1 MQMRMDQGSLS
12 TGVAQNPNGEKLVR
26 PVGQFECTVH
36 RVANTPAEVSEDL
49 AVELF
54 AILAA
59 ALTGRGVSGA
69 AQDRARARARQLT
82 TPPRVSGPLLRNMHG
97 LSAVLRAWSQ
107 EAGYLD
113 QSGRPR
119 VLSIAG
125 PGATFQCLAER
136 FLPGVALSAVVESLC
151 ARADVAIRPGDRIAL
166 LGGVLVNLA
175 DSPDHVLAHGIRQI
189 DQLLATLLHNAA
201 IRRAGMGE
209 GRTERMLL
217 GVITRAEFDDLMQE
231 LRPQIAAFLERIQG
245 AVEPRRPKPSQ
256 ALHEATAV
264 SVGVYVSRDDDWER
278 VGIDAAAFVN
288 PAPPEPDQ
296 R

>member
-1 MQMRMDQGSLS
+1 MMDRGSLS
-12 TGVAQNPNGEKLVR
+12 TGVTQTSNAEQLVR

-36 RVANTPAEVSEDL
+36 RVANAAPEVREDL

-54 AILAA
+54 AILGT
-59 ALTGRGVSGA
+59 ALTGLGVSGA
-69 AQDRARARARQLT
+69 AQDRALARARQLT
-82 TPPRVSGPLLRNMHG
+82 TPPRVSGPLLRNIRG
-97 LSAVLRAWSQ
+97 LSEMLRAWSQ

-125 PGATFQCLAER
+125 PGATFQGLAER
-136 FLPGVALSAVVESLC
+136 FLPGVALPAVVESLC
-151 ARADVAIRPGDRIAL
+151 AHADVAIRPGNRIAL
-166 LGGVLVNLA
+166 VGGVLVNLA

-201 IRRAGMGE
+201 ARQGGVGE

-217 GVITRAEFDDLMQE
+217 GVITGAGFDDLMRE
-231 LRPQIAAFLERIQG
+231 LKPQIAAFLERIEG
-245 AVEPRRPKPSQ
+245 AVEPRRPKTTQ
-256 ALHEATAV
+256 ELHEATAV

-278 VGIDAAAFVN
+278 AGIDAAAFVN
-288 PAPPEPDQ
+288 PSP
-296 R
+296 